1 MSVTLHATLR
11 MKRTLF
17 ALVPWMALATAAHGQ
32 VRMADVLYTHF
43 DDVPARA
50 FRVGDEC
57 FVPIDDVSRWGWDA
71 AVDRETLNVNIKAEG
86 QSLQVPMR
94 VFNGRQTLPL
104 RIAVNRLGGKSDW
117 ARRSDTLEVYSELKE
132 VLSSQG
138 RLKITSALGFRPRAT
153 VQTSPGRIL
162 LDLIGVRIAPNT
174 VKTLG
179 VETRIQQYKPNV
191 TRVIIESDALPDL
204 ERIAREPVRTL
215 ELNLRDGAR
224 TTPPVKTTPT
234 KTLPDEPV
242 DQEPTPDQPVTTTQ
256 EPALDSLPLQ
266 LQQETSNRVS
276 LRIPLGER
284 ITGPAEVR
292 IPDNTTLEITLPGIY
307 LDLPVDF
314 NLNSP
319 SISGT
324 HTFRSDEGTV
334 LTLTLSQPMGAE
346 VVTQGGTVLIGLTK
360 TIAPPVGNGSLVGK
374 VIVVDPGHGGH
385 DSGAKSGNVR
395 EKDLNLKIGKLIAEA
410 LTAEGATV
418 IMTRNTDVFI
428 SLNKRAQMAN
438 SSQADF
444 FISTH
449 INSTGG
455 AATQSGTI
463 TFHHKGNEVSKS
475 LAGCIQDELAK
486 VNKLPN
492 KGVWSDGKIYQ
503 NGFAVLRQ
511 TTMPGV
517 LLELGFINHPRDR
530 ARMVTDDF
538 QRSVAAAVVRGIKG
552 FLGDAKK
559 ND

>member
-57 FVPIDDVSRWGWDA
+57 FVPVDDVSRWGWDA
-71 AVDRETLNVNIKAEG
+71 TVDRETLTVNIKAEG
-86 QSLQVPMR
+86 QDLRVPMR

-104 RIAVNRLGGKSDW
+104 RVAVNRLGGKSDW
-117 ARRSDTLEVYSELKE
+117 TVGSDTLQVFSELKE
-132 VLSSQG
+132 IQSGQG
-138 RLKITSALGFRPRAT
+138 RLKISSALSFRPRAT
-153 VQTSPGRIL
+153 VLTNPSRVVV
-162 LDLIGVRIAPNT
+162 DLAGVRISPST
-174 VKTLG
+174 IKTLG
-179 VETRIQQYKPNV
+179 TETRVQQYKPNV
-191 TRVIIESDALPDL
+191 TRVIIESDVLPDL
-204 ERIAREPVRTL
+204 ERIAREPVRML
-215 ELNLRDGAR
+215 EVDLREGAR
-224 TTPPVKTTPT
+224 PAVTPPDGPT
-234 KTLPDEPV
+234 
-242 DQEPTPDQPVTTTQ
+242 QEPTGT
-256 EPALDSLPLQ
+256 EPTPTDPPLDSLPLQ
-266 LQQETSNRVS
+266 IQQETSSRLS

-284 ITGPAEVR
+284 ITSAAEVR
-292 IPDNTTLEITLPGIY
+292 SPDETTLEVTLPGVY
-307 LDLPVDF
+307 LDLAEDF
-314 NLNSP
+314 TLDSP
-319 SISGT
+319 SISGVRT
-324 HTFRSDEGTV
+324 ERTDIGTV
-334 LTLTLSQPMGAE
+334 LWITLNRPMGAE
-346 VVTQGGTVLIGLTK
+346 VVTQGGTVLISILKPNLGG
-360 TIAPPVGNGSLVGK
+360 GNGSLAGK
-374 VIVVDPGHGGH
+374 VIVVDPGHGGR
-385 DSGAKSGNVR
+385 DGGAKSGTVR

-418 IMTRNTDVFI
+418 IMTRKTDVFI
-428 SLNKRAQMAN
+428 PLNTRADIAN
-438 SSQADF
+438 RSQADF

-463 TFHHKGNEVSKS
+463 TFHHKGNEVSKV
-475 LAGCIQDELAK
+475 LAGCIQRELAL
-486 VNKLPN
+486 VNQLPN

-530 ARMVTDDF
+530 ARMVTDEF
-538 QRSVAAAVVRGIKG
+538 QRSVAAAVVRGMKG

>member
-43 DDVPARA
+43 DDVPTRA

-57 FVPIDDVSRWGWDA
+57 FVPVDDVARWGWDA
-71 AVDRETLNVNIKAEG
+71 AVDRETLAVNIKAEG
-86 QSLQVPMR
+86 QDLKVPMR

-104 RIAVNRLGGKSDW
+104 RIAVTRLGGKSDW
-117 ARRSDTLEVYSELKE
+117 TVGSDTLEVYSELKE
-132 VLSSQG
+132 IQSGKG
-138 RLKITSALGFRPRAT
+138 RLKVSSGLGFRPRAT
-153 VQTSPGRIL
+153 LLTSPSRMVI
-162 LDLIGVRIAPNT
+162 DLAGVRISPSTIKSLDLGSRVQQYRPN
-174 VKTLG
+174 VARII
-179 VETRIQQYKPNV
+179 VET
-191 TRVIIESDALPDL
+191 SALPDL
-204 ERIAREPVRTL
+204 GQIGRTAVRTL
-215 ELNLRDGAR
+215 DVELRESPKPA
-224 TTPPVKTTPT
+224 T
-234 KTLPDEPV
+234 TLPDEPTQQEPPPTDPTTPV
-242 DQEPTPDQPVTTTQ
+242 EPTP
-256 EPALDSLPLQ
+256 LDSLPLQ
-266 LQQETSNRVS
+266 LQQETSTRLS

-284 ITGPAEVR
+284 ITGAAEVR
-292 IPDNTTLEITLPGIY
+292 IPDQTALEITLPGVY
-307 LDLPVDF
+307 LDLPEDF

-319 SISGT
+319 SVTGT
-324 HTFRSDEGTV
+324 HTYRSDLGTV
-334 LTLTLSQPMGAE
+334 LTLTLSRPMGAE
-346 VVTQGGTVLIGLTK
+346 VVTQGGTVLITLLK
-360 TIAPPVGNGSLVGK
+360 PSVGSGTLAGK
-374 VIVVDPGHGGH
+374 VVVVDPGHGGH
-385 DSGAKSGNVR
+385 DGGAKAGNVR

-428 SLNKRAQMAN
+428 PLNKRAEIAN
-438 SSQADF
+438 KSQADF
-444 FISTH
+444 FVSSH

-463 TFHHKGNEVSKS
+463 TFHHKGNEVSRV
-475 LAGCIQDELAK
+475 LASCIQNELAK
-486 VNKLPN
+486 VNQLPN

-530 ARMVTDDF
+530 ARMVTEDF
-538 QRSVAAAVVRGIKG
+538 QRSVAAAVVRGIKVY
-552 FLGDAKK
+552 LGDAKK

>member
-1 MSVTLHATLR
+1 

-57 FVPIDDVSRWGWDA
+57 FVPVDDVARWGWDA
-71 AVDRETLNVNIKAEG
+71 RVDRETLTVNIKAEG
-86 QSLQVPMR
+86 QDLRVPMR

-117 ARRSDTLEVYSELKE
+117 TVGSDTLQVFSELKE
-132 VLSSQG
+132 IQSGQG
-138 RLKITSALGFRPRAT
+138 RLKISSALSFRPRAT
-153 VQTSPGRIL
+153 VLTNPSRVL
-162 LDLIGVRIAPNT
+162 VDLGGVRISPST
-174 VKTLG
+174 IKTLG
-179 VETRIQQYKPNV
+179 TETRVQQYKPNV
-191 TRVIIESDALPDL
+191 TRVIIESDVLPDL

-215 ELNLRDGAR
+215 EVDLRDGAR
-224 TTPPVKTTPT
+224 PAVTPPDGPT
-234 KTLPDEPV
+234 
-242 DQEPTPDQPVTTTQ
+242 QEPTGT
-256 EPALDSLPLQ
+256 EPIPTDPPLDSLPLQ
-266 LQQETSNRVS
+266 IQQETSSRLS

-284 ITGPAEVR
+284 ITSAAEVR
-292 IPDNTTLEITLPGIY
+292 SPDETTLEVTLPGVY
-307 LDLPVDF
+307 LDLPEDF
-314 NLNSP
+314 TLDST

-324 HTFRSDEGTV
+324 RTERTDIGTV
-334 LTLTLSQPMGAE
+334 LWITLNRPMGAE
-346 VVTQGGTVLIGLTK
+346 VVTQGGIVLISILKPNLGGGGGGTL
-360 TIAPPVGNGSLVGK
+360 AGK
-374 VIVVDPGHGGH
+374 VIVVDPGHGGR
-385 DSGAKSGNVR
+385 DGGAKSGSVR

-418 IMTRNTDVFI
+418 IMTRKTDVFI
-428 SLNKRAQMAN
+428 PLNTRADIAN
-438 SSQADF
+438 RSQADF

-463 TFHHKGNEVSKS
+463 TFHHKGNEVSKM
-475 LAGCIQDELAK
+475 LAGCIQRELAL

-538 QRSVAAAVVRGIKG
+538 QRSVAAAVVRGMKG

>member
-1 MSVTLHATLR
+1 

-57 FVPIDDVSRWGWDA
+57 FVPVDDVSRWGWDA
-71 AVDRETLNVNIKAEG
+71 TVDRETLTVNIKAEG
-86 QSLQVPMR
+86 QDLRVPMR

-104 RIAVNRLGGKSDW
+104 RVAVNRLGGKSDW
-117 ARRSDTLEVYSELKE
+117 TVGSDTLQVFSELKE
-132 VLSSQG
+132 IQSGQG
-138 RLKITSALGFRPRAT
+138 RLKISSALSFRPRAT
-153 VQTSPGRIL
+153 VLTNPSRVVV
-162 LDLIGVRIAPNT
+162 DLAGVRISPST
-174 VKTLG
+174 IKTLG
-179 VETRIQQYKPNV
+179 TETRVQQYKPNV
-191 TRVIIESDALPDL
+191 TRVIIESDVLPDL
-204 ERIAREPVRTL
+204 ERIAREPVRML
-215 ELNLRDGAR
+215 EVDLREGAR
-224 TTPPVKTTPT
+224 PAVTPPDGPT
-234 KTLPDEPV
+234 
-242 DQEPTPDQPVTTTQ
+242 QEPTGT
-256 EPALDSLPLQ
+256 EPTPTDPPLDSLPLQ
-266 LQQETSNRVS
+266 IQQETSSRLS

-284 ITGPAEVR
+284 ITSAAEVR
-292 IPDNTTLEITLPGIY
+292 SPDETTLEVTLPGVY
-307 LDLPVDF
+307 LDLAEDF
-314 NLNSP
+314 TLDSP
-319 SISGT
+319 SISGVRT
-324 HTFRSDEGTV
+324 ERTDIGTV
-334 LTLTLSQPMGAE
+334 LWITLNRPMGAE
-346 VVTQGGTVLIGLTK
+346 VVTQGGTVLISILKPNLGG
-360 TIAPPVGNGSLVGK
+360 GNGSLAGK
-374 VIVVDPGHGGH
+374 VIVVDPGHGGR
-385 DSGAKSGNVR
+385 DGGAKSGTVR

-418 IMTRNTDVFI
+418 IMTRKTDVFI
-428 SLNKRAQMAN
+428 PLNTRADIAN
-438 SSQADF
+438 RSQADF

-463 TFHHKGNEVSKS
+463 TFHHKGNEVSKV
-475 LAGCIQDELAK
+475 LAGCIQRELAL
-486 VNKLPN
+486 VNQLPN

-530 ARMVTDDF
+530 ARMVTDEF
-538 QRSVAAAVVRGIKG
+538 QRSVAAAVVRGMKG